1 MTRGAVKSSALE
13 SVGYNEESQVLEV
26 EIKNTGRVYQYF
38 EVPLMEY
45 LNLINAP
52 SVGEYYNEIKKKF
65 LIVKEI
71 TTEPS
76 P

>member
-13 SVGYNEESQVLEV
+13 SVGYSEESQVLEV

-71 TTEPS
+71 TTETS
-76 P
+76 S